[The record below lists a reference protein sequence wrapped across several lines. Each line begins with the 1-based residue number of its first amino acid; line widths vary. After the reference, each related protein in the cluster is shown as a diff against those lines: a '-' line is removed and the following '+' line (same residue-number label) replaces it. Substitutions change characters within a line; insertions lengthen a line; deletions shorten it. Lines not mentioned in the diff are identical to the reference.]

1 MSMSTTAL
9 QIHDNQGEEAMLAY
23 LLFAKA
29 HTADKRLWEPVLS
42 HCVLRDGTS
51 VRRIYR
57 PTPGIDGDRLYHFQ
71 WQDIDGTRK
80 WDERPATIAG
90 NPALPEPLI
99 TLVEWPHTDSI
110 QVEVMEYARKEA
122 SRRLGVNIKEANH
135 NDVQTLATMH
145 ILAPK
150 AREAVNNAILQD
162 RQPDSITAELQ
173 ALQEEYAQDAID
185 LMPPDQFEALVQ
197 QAARELQAG

>member
-1 MSMSTTAL
+1 MSMSAAA
-9 QIHDNQGEEAMLAY
+9 IKIYDNQGEEAMLAY

-29 HTADKRLWEPVLS
+29 DILVDKRLWEPVLS
-42 HCVLRDGTS
+42 YCILRDKTS
-51 VRRIYR
+51 VRRIDR
-57 PTPGIDGDRLYHFQ
+57 PNPHYHFQ
-71 WQDIDGTRK
+71 WKDLNGTLK
-80 WDERPATIAG
+80 SEERPATIAG

-110 QVEVMEYARKEA
+110 QLEVMEYARQEA
-122 SRRLGVNIKEANH
+122 SRRLGVNTKEANP
-135 NDVQTLATMH
+135 DDSQTLATMH

-150 AREAVNNAILQD
+150 AREAVNNAILED

-173 ALQEEYAQDAID
+173 ALQEEYAQDAIG

-197 QAARELQAG
+197 QATRELQAGEV